1 MPDES
6 RRAEEAFGS
15 ARRRAWWRDVMA
27 RLAGRPNTL
36 LSYQQVKNAL
46 RLGGPIYRGVQP
58 VPVAQIIGSV
68 DRYRDFD
75 EVFLPA
81 QDRTAQRWK
90 SIARAYYEDVD
101 LPPVRLYKVGD
112 AYFVLDGHHR
122 VSVAREQGMDFIDAE
137 VQEVVSRV
145 PLSADL
151 KAEDVR
157 VLHEY
162 RRFLDRTRLDQV
174 RPDQRIRFTVAGGF
188 DRLLEHIATHR
199 IFMQLE
205 QQRAVSEEEAVLH
218 WYDTVYKPL
227 VEVIREH
234 GVLKEFPNRTES
246 DLYLWI
252 TEHYYYL
259 REKLADVSIEQAAED
274 YADQYSE
281 KPIKRL
287 VRAMAQVLADGDA
300 PDHEAIKTQQA
311 HDRFL
316 ARTRLA
322 ELRPEQAI
330 RCSSDLGYA
339 KLQEHIERHRYYM
352 GLDFKRAVSEDEAVM
367 HWYDSVY
374 LPIVTAIRDN
384 HLLDEFTD
392 QTETDLYLSIIDYLD
407 ELRKDDQT
415 MTPDKAALTYAQQ
428 FEGHPIRSI
437 VGGLRV
443 LFGAKPA
450 DAASTAD
457 KPPAGDKR

>member
-1 MPDES
+1 MPDDVQ
-6 RRAEEAFGS
+6 RAEEAFSS

-27 RLAGRPNTL
+27 RLAGRSNTL

-81 QDRTAQRWK
+81 QDRTAARWK
-90 SIARAYYEDVD
+90 SIARAYYDDVD

-122 VSVAREQGMDFIDAE
+122 VSVAREQGMEFIDAE

-145 PLSADL
+145 PVSADL
-151 KAEDVR
+151 RAEDLR

-162 RRFLDRTRLDQV
+162 RRFLDRTRLDQL
-174 RPDQRIRFTVAGGF
+174 RPEQRIRFTVAGGY

-199 IFMQLE
+199 VFMQLE
-205 QQRAVSEEEAVLH
+205 QHREVSDEEAVLH
-218 WYDTVYKPL
+218 WYDTVYKPI
-227 VEVIREH
+227 VDVIRAH
-234 GVLKEFPNRTES
+234 DVLKEFPARTES

-281 KPIKRL
+281 KPIKRI
-287 VRAMAQVLADGDA
+287 VRAMAQALGDSDA
-300 PDHEAIKTQQA
+300 AAHAATKTQQA
-311 HDRFL
+311 HERFL

-322 ELRPEQAI
+322 ELRPDQAI

-339 KLQEHIERHRYYM
+339 KLQEHIDRHRYYM
-352 GLDFKRAVSEDEAVM
+352 GLDFKRAVPEDEATA
-367 HWYDSVY
+367 HWYDTVY

-384 HLLDEFTD
+384 HLLEEFAD

-407 ELRKDDQT
+407 ELRKDDQSV
-415 MTPDKAALTYAQQ
+415 TPERAALTYAQQ

-443 LFGAKPA
+443 LFGAKRP
-450 DAASTAD
+450 DEEMSD
-457 KPPAGDKR
+457 Q